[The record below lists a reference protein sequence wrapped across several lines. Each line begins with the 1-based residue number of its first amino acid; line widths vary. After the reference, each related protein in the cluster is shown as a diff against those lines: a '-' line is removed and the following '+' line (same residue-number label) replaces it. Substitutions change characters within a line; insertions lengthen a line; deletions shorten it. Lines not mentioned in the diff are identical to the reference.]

1 MIPSPSIL
9 KVFWKKL
16 TPCSRFVDSRRQ
28 NLLLGKIRHNLK
40 THVNVIVGYS
50 ELLLEIAEEEKPAW
64 MEIVPEVERIRESG
78 HFILQDINRVFTI
91 RGNLVGSIFDHIRVI
106 ADEFEQDIHDSLKFI
121 SQTTSLYLSEEFKG
135 LNEEAVEDF
144 GKIKSS
150 TEQLN
155 SIIHCL
161 LEIKVDRIE
170 DLIDSGI
177 LTKADY
183 DLIDAFSSSLDL
195 VPQIE
200 SKYPSSILIIDDNA
214 SNTEYLKRKLETAGH
229 KVTSANSSEEA
240 ERFLRQ
246 ENFALVLLDI
256 LMPDINGYEF
266 LKRHAEEFHRGNI
279 PVIMVSSLDET
290 DTIYRCLEAGAQ
302 DYVTK
307 PYNFITLNGRINSAL
322 ERKVLKDREKEY
334 LRTIKEEKQKSE
346 KLLLNILPEPIAER
360 LKAHEVTIADN
371 FPECS
376 VLFAD
381 IVGFTPLSAK
391 LDAEQLVDLLNEIFS
406 AFDEYVEELG
416 LEKIKTIGD
425 SYMVAAGIP
434 EPRPE
439 HAKNI
444 VEMALKMMH
453 YFENKHP
460 IDGEQLSIRIGIHSG
475 PVVAGVIG
483 KKKFIYDLWGD
494 TVNTAAR
501 MESHGVPG
509 SIHLSAST
517 AALIRDNYALVARGV
532 SEIKGKGPM
541 ETYLLKA

>member
-1 MIPSPSIL
+1 MD
-9 KVFWKKL
+9 F
-16 TPCSRFVDSRRQ
+16 RRQ

-50 ELLLEIAEEEKPAW
+50 ELLLEIAEEENPAL
-64 MEIVPEVERIRESG
+64 MEIAPEIERIRESG
-78 HFILQDINRVFTI
+78 YFILQDINKVFTV
-91 RGNLVGSIFDHIRVI
+91 RGDLEVSIFDHIRVI
-106 ADEFEQDIHDSLKFI
+106 ADEFEHDIHDTLEFI
-121 SQTTSLYLSEEFKG
+121 SQTTGLYLSEEFKG
-135 LNEEAVEDF
+135 LDDEALEDF
-144 GKIKSS
+144 EKIQSS
-150 TEQLN
+150 TEHLN
-155 SIIHCL
+155 AIIHCL

-183 DLIDAFSSSLDL
+183 DLIDTFSSTLEM
-195 VPQIE
+195 VPAVE
-200 SKYPSSILIIDDNA
+200 SKYPSKILIIDDNA
-214 SNTEYLKRKLETAGH
+214 SNTEYLKRKLETARH
-229 KVTSANSSEEA
+229 KVESANSTEEA
-240 ERFLRQ
+240 ESLLTRG
-246 ENFALVLLDI
+246 NYDLVLLDV
-256 LMPDINGYEF
+256 LMPDTNGYEF
-266 LKRHAEEFHRGNI
+266 LKRHSEEFLRANV

-322 ERKVLKDREKEY
+322 ERKILKDREKEY
-334 LRTIKEEKQKSE
+334 SRAIEEEKGKSE

-360 LKAHEVTIADN
+360 LKAHELTIADN

-381 IVGFTPLSAK
+381 IVGFTPLSVKLEAK
-391 LDAEQLVDLLNEIFS
+391 QLVDLLNEIFS
-406 AFDEYVEELG
+406 AFDEYVDELG

-434 EPRPE
+434 EPNPN
-439 HAKNI
+439 HAKTM
-444 VEMALKMMH
+444 VKMALKMMH
-453 YFENKHP
+453 YFENKGP
-460 IDGEQLSIRIGIHSG
+460 IEGENVSIRIGIHSG

-483 KKKFIYDLWGD
+483 KKKFTYDLWGD

-501 MESHGVPG
+501 MESHGISG
-509 SIHLSAST
+509 AIHLSATT
-517 AALIRDNYALVARGV
+517 AALIEDNYRLESRGV

-541 ETYLLKA
+541 ETYLLKP